1 MTTPLERQFRKQ
13 NFVQTRRNISIF
25 GQVSEEAKVAS
36 ISSRNEPESGTFLE
50 QIDSRIWNGNK
61 EEVLTFS
68 TVQSSV
74 HFGRCNVASSFYFK
88 TILVQFSLSV
98 VNIYVWNL
106 LLAFRLR
113 HVFINDTFITWKNE
127 NKWFR
132 VQKAIT
138 KMARHWRVQRNRKND
153 QLKCKNNWR
162 KWTERAEKKRIDTG
176 DQRKTRRRNSVFL
189 IWIRNVVH
197 FPGHW
202 TEHSV
207 MVVVVAGWTD
217 SDQLQTPPQF
227 DE

>member
-138 KMARHWRVQRNRKND
+138 KMARHWK
-153 QLKCKNNWR
+153 
-162 KWTERAEKKRIDTG
+162 KWSAEMQK
-176 DQRKTRRRNSVFL
+176 
-189 IWIRNVVH
+189 
-197 FPGHW
+197 
-202 TEHSV
+202 
-207 MVVVVAGWTD
+207 
-217 SDQLQTPPQF
+217 
-227 DE
+227 